1 MIASQRQYSLDFS
14 EKLNI
19 LYFKRNN
26 QLIENNFSK
35 LFSGKWTILSINMM
49 EKIFVEWKLSL

>member
-19 LYFKRNN
+19 LYIKNNN
-26 QLIENNFSK
+26 QLILYNLSK
-35 LFSGKWTILSINMM
+35 LFSGKWTVLSINIM
-49 EKIFVEWKLSL
+49 EKKKVEWKLSL